1 MLTQAELKAHV
12 HYDELTGIFT
22 WTNPTSRKCKVGD
35 LLGNST
41 KMGYRECKI
50 LGVRE
55 YVHRLAW
62 LYMHGVMPSKH
73 IDHINGDKSDNRIS
87 NLRECDRSQNLQNTK
102 KRTDNTSGCKGVSW
116 HKQLQRWAVRACING
131 KYKHLGL
138 FHNIEEARKCYERH
152 ATQNHGQFYRP
163 T

>member
-1 MLTQAELKAHV
+1 MLSQADLKAHV

-22 WTNPTSRKCKVGD
+22 WINPTGKRAKAGD
-35 LLGNST
+35 KLGSNT
-41 KMGYRECKI
+41 KTGYFDTQIFGQRYY
-50 LGVRE
+50 L
-55 YVHRLAW
+55 HRLAW
-62 LYMHGVMPSKH
+62 LYVHGVMPSKH
-73 IDHINGDKSDNRIS
+73 IDHINGDKSDTRII

-102 KRTDNTSGCKGVSW
+102 KRTDNTSGYKGVSW

-138 FHNIEEARKCYERH
+138 FHDIEEARQCYERH